1 MEKVLMQEPKTI
13 MGKMV
18 YYTILSFFMVAIFII
33 LFLAL
38 QGVPALGIYLQNHIG
53 TVKTGYYF
61 VSVVMVLTPATLLY
75 ILFSKQ

>member
-1 MEKVLMQEPKTI
+1 MEKLIMNEPKTWL
-13 MGKMV
+13 GKLLYFSV
-18 YYTILSFFMVAIFII
+18 LSVFMIAIFSL

-61 VSVVMVLTPATLLY
+61 VSLVFVLTPATLLY
-75 ILFSKQ
+75 ILFSK